1 MSSYYI
7 PVDNNVKHQI
17 VSLLSDAVQ
26 NDVKE
31 IMATHYLGFFNSVHF
46 LTWDFIY
53 TRVYKRLNNENII
66 CIKCRR
72 GPWSF
77 VLVYDLQSKYL
88 YSFMK
93 DKRLDQ
99 LIGER
104 KNRSTIHYLDALV
117 TLNTGINELNFNMTN
132 VEQQLEL
139 LPLEEDSDWL
149 KAVEK
154 ILRDMLGIYYGKIE
168 KYVTITFNQFKGEV
182 QSVKATLL
190 SPNMD
195 IIYQEDWSE
204 FINVDY
210 DKSDYSNF
218 NDWNF
223 DDDENEED
231 DLVKLKPDVEEEFIN
246 KDGSEEIVGLKTEDK
261 EQQEKEEG

>member
-7 PVDNNVKHQI
+7 PVDDNVKHQI
-17 VSLLSDAVQ
+17 VRLLSDAVQ

-31 IMATHYLGFFNSVHF
+31 IMSTHYFEFFNSVHF
-46 LTWDFIY
+46 LTWDCIY

-66 CIKCRR
+66 CIKCKR

-99 LIGER
+99 LILER
-104 KNRSTIHYLDALV
+104 KNRSAIHYLDALV
-117 TLNTGINELNFNMTN
+117 TLNTGINELNIDMTN
-132 VEQQLEL
+132 AEQQLEL
-139 LPLEEDSDWL
+139 LPLEKDSDWL

-168 KYVTITFNQFKGEV
+168 KYAIITFNQFKGEV
-182 QSVKATLL
+182 QSVKVTLL

-195 IIYQEDWSE
+195 IIYQEDWSK

-210 DKSDYSNF
+210 DKSDYSSF
-218 NDWNF
+218 NDWNS

-231 DLVKLKPDVEEEFIN
+231 DFVKLKPDVEEEFIN
-246 KDGSEEIVGLKTEDK
+246 KGDSKEVVSPKSEDK